1 MSENNVVEIKAKAPK
16 QSTLEKKRRQRWQ
29 EPAANAKMEDL
40 VQLNQALGEALQKV
54 HQTSVN
60 IGYTLDVLI
69 EVLVKKGI
77 LTKEEIDTTARGFQ
91 EKQKKFVELIADT
104 ELTPEQ
110 KNAIAAEHNI
120 EFDFTKVN
128 G

>member
-1 MSENNVVEIKAKAPK
+1 MSDNNVVEIKAKVPK
-16 QSTLEKKRRQRWQ
+16 QSTLEKKRHQRWQ

-40 VQLNQALGEALQKV
+40 VQLNQSFGQALQKV

-60 IGYTLDVLI
+60 IGYTVDVLI
-69 EVLVKKGI
+69 EALVNKGI
-77 LTKEEIDTTARGFQ
+77 ITKEEIDATAKAFQ
-91 EKQKKFVELIADT
+91 KKQEKFVELIADKD
-104 ELTPEQ
+104 LTSEQ